1 MKVPVI
7 VRDTPNM
14 GNMLTQYGAMICCA
28 YWAEEAD
35 WNGQPQNAKFW
46 REEHNRLKEMDD
58 MGIRGWCSSPT
69 INAKLEE
76 KDCKVRYHPYSKRH
90 LLGRWI

>member
-35 WNGQPQNAKFW
+35 WNGQPPVSYT
-46 REEHNRLKEMDD
+46 HLTL
-58 MGIRGWCSSPT
+58 PT
-69 INAKLEE
+69 TSR
-76 KDCKVRYHPYSKRH
+76 V
-90 LLGRWI
+90 